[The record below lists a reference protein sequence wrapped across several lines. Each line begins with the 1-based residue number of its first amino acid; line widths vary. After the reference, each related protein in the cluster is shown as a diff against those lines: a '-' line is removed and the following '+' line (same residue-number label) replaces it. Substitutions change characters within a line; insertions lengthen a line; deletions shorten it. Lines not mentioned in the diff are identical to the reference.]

1 MPYLHD
7 KIISNF
13 EPTLESVTTFFGSKV
28 VNDLEQFK
36 QMSNAIIVFFA
47 NRYDTCLDDVKDKV
61 NVTGVEYYTGESLFY
76 NASDNDPQVL
86 VGDGTIVHISADT
99 KDGKKAN
106 MYYSIKEDGKM
117 EEIVKFAKDEK
128 GKEIPAGEYAVYS
141 AENEVKDWQ
150 KLSKEEVSEIA
161 K

>member
-1 MPYLHD
+1 MKHF
-7 KIISNF
+7 K
-13 EPTLESVTTFFGSKV
+13 TLA
-28 VNDLEQFK
+28 LEFCAAALLVGCSTK
-36 QMSNAIIVFFA
+36 DAKEDVMKNTKSFI
-47 NRYDTCLDDVKDKV
+47 DDVKDKV

>member
-1 MPYLHD
+1 MKHF
-7 KIISNF
+7 K
-13 EPTLESVTTFFGSKV
+13 TLALAFCAAALLVGGSTKDAKEDV
-28 VNDLEQFK
+28 MKNTKSF
-36 QMSNAIIVFFA
+36 I
-47 NRYDTCLDDVKDKV
+47 DDVKDKV

-86 VGDGTIVHISADT
+86 VGDGTIVHISVDT

>member
-1 MPYLHD
+1 MKHF
-7 KIISNF
+7 K
-13 EPTLESVTTFFGSKV
+13 TLALAFCAAALLVGCSTKDAKEDVMKNTKSF
-28 VNDLEQFK
+28 
-36 QMSNAIIVFFA
+36 I
-47 NRYDTCLDDVKDKV
+47 DDVKDKV

-86 VGDGTIVHISADT
+86 VGDGTIVHISVDT

-141 AENEVKDWQ
+141 AENEVKD
-150 KLSKEEVSEIA
+150 
-161 K
+161 

>member
-1 MPYLHD
+1 MKHF
-7 KIISNF
+7 K
-13 EPTLESVTTFFGSKV
+13 TLALAFCAAALLVGCSTKDAKEDVMKNTKSF
-28 VNDLEQFK
+28 
-36 QMSNAIIVFFA
+36 I
-47 NRYDTCLDDVKDKV
+47 DDVKDKV

-86 VGDGTIVHISADT
+86 VGDGAIVHISVDT

>member
-1 MPYLHD
+1 M
-7 KIISNF
+7 KRF
-13 EPTLESVTTFFGSKV
+13 KTLALAFCAAALLAGCSSKDV
-28 VNDLEQFK
+28 KEDVIK
-36 QMSNAIIVFFA
+36 
-47 NRYDTCLDDVKDKV
+47 DTKSFVDDVKDKV
-61 NVTGVEYYTGESLFY
+61 TVTGVEYYTGESLFY

-106 MYYSIKEDGKM
+106 MYYSINKDGKV

-128 GKEIPAGEYAVYS
+128 GKEVPANVYAVYS
-141 AENEVKDWQ
+141 AENEITEWQ
-150 KLSKEEVSEIA
+150 KLSKDEVNEIT

>member
-1 MPYLHD
+1 
-7 KIISNF
+7 
-13 EPTLESVTTFFGSKV
+13 
-28 VNDLEQFK
+28 
-36 QMSNAIIVFFA
+36 
-47 NRYDTCLDDVKDKV
+47 
-61 NVTGVEYYTGESLFY
+61 
-76 NASDNDPQVL
+76 
-86 VGDGTIVHISADT
+86 
-99 KDGKKAN
+99 
-106 MYYSIKEDGKM
+106 M

>member
-1 MPYLHD
+1 MKHF
-7 KIISNF
+7 K
-13 EPTLESVTTFFGSKV
+13 TLALAFCAAALLVGCSTKDAKEDVMKNTKSF
-28 VNDLEQFK
+28 
-36 QMSNAIIVFFA
+36 I
-47 NRYDTCLDDVKDKV
+47 DDVKDKV

-128 GKEIPAGEYAVYS
+128 GKEIPAGEYAIYS

>member
-1 MPYLHD
+1 MKHF
-7 KIISNF
+7 K
-13 EPTLESVTTFFGSKV
+13 TLALAFCAAALLVGCSTKDAKEDVMKNTKSF
-28 VNDLEQFK
+28 
-36 QMSNAIIVFFA
+36 I
-47 NRYDTCLDDVKDKV
+47 DDVKDKV

-86 VGDGTIVHISADT
+86 VGDGTIDT

>member
-1 MPYLHD
+1 MKHF
-7 KIISNF
+7 K
-13 EPTLESVTTFFGSKV
+13 TLALAFCAAALLVGCSTKDAKEDVMKNTKSF
-28 VNDLEQFK
+28 
-36 QMSNAIIVFFA
+36 I
-47 NRYDTCLDDVKDKV
+47 DDVKDKV

-86 VGDGTIVHISADT
+86 VGDGTIVHIRVDT

>member
-1 MPYLHD
+1 MKHF
-7 KIISNF
+7 K
-13 EPTLESVTTFFGSKV
+13 TLALAFCAAALLAGCSTKDAKDDVMKNTKTF
-28 VNDLEQFK
+28 
-36 QMSNAIIVFFA
+36 I
-47 NRYDTCLDDVKDKV
+47 DDVKDKV

>member
-1 MPYLHD
+1 MKHF
-7 KIISNF
+7 K
-13 EPTLESVTTFFGSKV
+13 TLALALCAAALLVGCSTKDAKEDVMKNTKSF
-28 VNDLEQFK
+28 
-36 QMSNAIIVFFA
+36 I
-47 NRYDTCLDDVKDKV
+47 DDVKDKV

-86 VGDGTIVHISADT
+86 VGDGTIVHISVDT

>member
-1 MPYLHD
+1 MKHF
-7 KIISNF
+7 K
-13 EPTLESVTTFFGSKV
+13 TLALAFCAAALLVGCSKKDAKEDV
-28 VNDLEQFK
+28 MKNTKSF
-36 QMSNAIIVFFA
+36 I
-47 NRYDTCLDDVKDKV
+47 DDVKDKV

-86 VGDGTIVHISADT
+86 VGDGTIVHISVDT

>member
-1 MPYLHD
+1 MKHF
-7 KIISNF
+7 K
-13 EPTLESVTTFFGSKV
+13 TLALAFCAAALLVGCSTKGAKEDVMKNTKSF
-28 VNDLEQFK
+28 
-36 QMSNAIIVFFA
+36 I
-47 NRYDTCLDDVKDKV
+47 DDVKDKV

>member
-1 MPYLHD
+1 MSQYHHD
-7 KIISNF
+7 DIRIPVSY
-13 EPTLESVTTFFGSKV
+13 THL
-28 VNDLEQFK
+28 
-36 QMSNAIIVFFA
+36 
-47 NRYDTCLDDVKDKV
+47 
-61 NVTGVEYYTGESLFY
+61 YYTGESLFY

-86 VGDGTIVHISADT
+86 VGDGTIVHISVDT

>member
-1 MPYLHD
+1 MKHF
-7 KIISNF
+7 K
-13 EPTLESVTTFFGSKV
+13 TLALAFCAAARLVGCSTKDAKEDVMKNTKSF
-28 VNDLEQFK
+28 
-36 QMSNAIIVFFA
+36 I
-47 NRYDTCLDDVKDKV
+47 DDVKDKV

-86 VGDGTIVHISADT
+86 VGDGTIVHISVDT